1 MLNRIELHAFLF
13 KIAVCF
19 VITVDNTAI
28 YISHRYVNCYYTRNL
43 EKICHK
49 RLDSSIYLSQYF
61 ISHVIMTILQ
71 GAGHKLNVAA
81 CLCFSQLKSFPALRT
96 VTYSTT

>member
-1 MLNRIELHAFLF
+1 MST
-13 KIAVCF
+13 
-19 VITVDNTAI
+19 VII
-28 YISHRYVNCYYTRNL
+28 L
-43 EKICHK
+43 ETSKKICHK

-81 CLCFSQLKSFPALRT
+81 CLCFSQLKSFPFDDIVECVHRRL
-96 VTYSTT
+96 